1 MKNKKIILILLI
13 FLSFTACNNINK
25 ENEEEKPVVKE
36 DTVKQLHADNFKIN
50 GDDLKFPLIVKD
62 LQDLGYVAKYPRYNY
77 AFTEI
82 YTKQLTEL
90 SFDRGESEHITGFV
104 YAKVEDGPA
113 KAKIKDILIKK
124 DDNTKLNIE
133 GIKYDMSKQETID
146 MLNEYDNIKDKV
158 DEDNALKFT
167 INDTIIELTFNDDKL
182 YSIKLTDKTLEEEGY

>member
-13 FLSFTACNNINK
+13 LITFTACNNINK
-25 ENEEEKPVVKE
+25 ESEEEKSVVKE

-50 GDDLKFPLIVKD
+50 GDDLKFPLIVKN

-90 SFDRGESEHITGFV
+90 SFDRGEGEHITGFV

-124 DDNTKLNIE
+124 DDNTKLDIE

-146 MLNEYDNIKDKV
+146 MLNKYDNIKDKV

>member
-13 FLSFTACNNINK
+13 FITFTACNNINK

>member
-90 SFDRGESEHITGFV
+90 SFDRGEGEHITGFV